1 MATKNFSALLTIG
14 GAVDGSLGAAVSK
27 VRGQIDSLGSTMK
40 ESNAG
45 QRSIKAFVGAQGR
58 VTDARA
64 NVREEMKKLA
74 DLQGQAA
81 WVSSAEDLNQLNK
94 EIDKQKTKVAEARAA
109 VEKQVVALDKAR
121 EACKAAG
128 IDTEHLS
135 EENERLGKSAEEA
148 KTKITALKDA
158 ASAAHRDMAALG
170 TSWGRLKSAGVAAV
184 ASTAAL
190 GTAIWKTAHGF
201 FEFADDAQETA
212 DALGMTVQ
220 QFQALE
226 YAGSRVGVK
235 NEQMATSLNALNHQL
250 AEAAAGSKGASTAFD
265 ALGLDASTLQM
276 MDAEQRMELLAEA
289 FRNYDG
295 PISNA
300 ALANDLF
307 GKGGYKMANV
317 LSMGAEGLRKMRDEG
332 KNTGFLID
340 PKQQEIA
347 EKFDAALGQ
356 LGATVQGIR
365 NQFGA
370 ALLPTLTRVFDF
382 LSRHTLIVKA
392 AFLGLG
398 VAIGGVALI
407 SLVKFGIEAKKTIVI
422 LQSLASKIAVLNA
435 LQTGGAATQS
445 IGLLGRLGG
454 AVKAIIP
461 GLATLGSSILP
472 MLAAGFAALGAA
484 IMTTPIGWIIGGI
497 ALLGLAIV
505 GIIKFWQPIKA
516 FFIGIGQAFSEAFA
530 PLVSTIS
537 PAFASFGELLRPIV
551 GWFKDLLTPIQYS
564 SDALGKCTSAGFIF
578 GKVLMF
584 ALSPVVNLVKVL
596 MWGFKTFGAVAEFAL
611 NPVVNTIKGILWGV
625 GKIGGWLGLGGD
637 KSSSVSSPL
646 GETAGST
653 APVPMPA
660 TGINTGG
667 VDNTLGNTVSDKDIP
682 ALGASVGSE
691 RGSPALGTS
700 VAAERGTPAPV
711 PMPAAGNAQVNQ
723 NNNISITV
731 TAQPGQSAEDIARK
745 TADEIER
752 RTARAQ
758 RAALYDTT
766 AAYAY

>member
-45 QRSIKAFVGAQGR
+45 QRSIKALVGAQGR

-148 KTKITALKDA
+148 TSKIKALKDA
-158 ASAAHRDMAALG
+158 SSAAQRDMAALG
-170 TSWGRLKSAGVAAV
+170 ASWGRLKTAGVAAV

-190 GTAIWKTAHGF
+190 GTVIWKTAHGF
-201 FEFADDAQETA
+201 FEFADNAQETA

-226 YAGSRVGVK
+226 YAGSRVGVN
-235 NEQMATSLNALNHQL
+235 NEQMAASLNKLNGRL
-250 AEAAAGSKGASTAFD
+250 AEAAAGSKGAGEAFD

-295 PISNA
+295 PISKA

-317 LSMGAEGLRKMRDEG
+317 LSMGAEGLRKMREEG
-332 KNTGFLID
+332 KNTGYFID

-347 EKFDAALGQ
+347 EKFDNALGQ
-356 LGATVQGIR
+356 LGATIQGIR

-370 ALLPTLTRVFDF
+370 ALLPTITRVFDF
-382 LSRHTLIVKA
+382 LSRHTLILKA

-398 VAIGGVALI
+398 VAIGGVAVLA
-407 SLVKFGIEAKKTIVI
+407 LAKFGLEAVKTVSAIKR
-422 LQSLASKIAVLNA
+422 LAASTALLNA
-435 LQTGGAATQS
+435 LSLGGSGGAAQ
-445 IGLLGRLGG
+445 GVGVLARMGG
-454 AVKAIIP
+454 VVNAIVP
-461 GLATLGSSILP
+461 GMTTLGSSILP
-472 MLAAGFAALGAA
+472 MLSAGFATLGAA

-516 FFIGIGQAFSEAFA
+516 FFIGIGQSIADEFA
-530 PLVSTIS
+530 PFVSTIS

-584 ALSPVVNLVKVL
+584 ALSPVVSLVKTL

-611 NPVVNTIKGILWGV
+611 NPVVNTIKGIIWGV
-625 GKIGGWLGLGGD
+625 GKIGGWLGLGGAD
-637 KSSSVSSPL
+637 KSDI
-646 GETAGST
+646 GST
-653 APVPMPA
+653 VA
-660 TGINTGG
+660 TNSI
-667 VDNTLGNTVSDKDIP
+667 GNTVADKGIP
-682 ALGASVGSE
+682 SLGASVGSE
-691 RGSPALGTS
+691 RVSPDLGTS
-700 VAAERGTPAPV
+700 VAAERGAPAPV
-711 PMPAAGNAQVNQ
+711 PMSAAGNAQVNQ
-723 NNNISITV
+723 NNNIAITV